1 MLTMQALLCAAFLP
15 SVSSGRAYAPA
26 VVLDELARHR
36 LDPTRSVHFIAT
48 GTAATSEGG
57 ATAHLS
63 QAHLTAAFRPCG
75 ELQQAIISKARV
87 NVNGAM
93 ALQTSVILSFKSAEG
108 AILALRLAGM
118 RGSVGVPMYNETKQL
133 VGTAKLSSPQYAC
146 RLKFDRPT
154 HLYPSDAPALPGPK
168 FAEKFAE
175 PERAGTADDSGG
187 SADLSA
193 DIAEIAEIV
202 SLPVELNWHSAS
214 ALVSSEEAMRDER
227 FLLAFSW

>member
-15 SVSSGRAYAPA
+15 SVTSGRAYAPA

-48 GTAATSEGG
+48 NTAATSEGG
-57 ATAHLS
+57 ATAHLT
-63 QAHLTAAFRPCG
+63 QAHLTSAFRPCG

-87 NVNGAM
+87 HVNGAM
-93 ALQTSVILSFKSAEG
+93 ALQTSVVLSFKSAEG

-118 RGSVGVPMYNETKQL
+118 RGSVGVPMYNESKQL

-154 HLYPSDAPALPGPK
+154 RLYPSDAPALPGPK
-168 FAEKFAE
+168 FAEKSAE
-175 PERAGTADDSGG
+175 AETAADGDG
-187 SADLSA
+187 SADFSA
-193 DIAEIAEIV
+193 DIAESAEIV

-214 ALVSSEEAMRDER
+214 ALVSSEEALRDER
-227 FLLAFSW
+227 FLLAFSWCV